1 MSKSFPTPSKTFFIL
16 FFLHLFLSLVL
27 RLTGQLEQRI
37 FNEIL
42 IYGALAYSMIGSQW
56 NYDPS
61 YLKTSSVLF
70 LLYLLSIYT
79 LQDFSNN
86 GLSASEAIEWGTTL
100 FAFFSSWGLL
110 SNSIKQP
117 LLRVCCRAIYYGGL
131 WLTASVPLLGIGY
144 GIVSGGHAL
153 SADLILA
160 VFQTNPGEALVLP
173 EGTAIISLG
182 TFLTWNLCHQYTRNQ
197 PFEENA
203 ESRTGSKAIHHF
215 DSNGFT
221 RSEYEVYPSPHKN
234 LLPSKHNHFSP
245 DLPESLRTV

>member
-79 LQDFSNN
+79 LQDSVTMGF
-86 GLSASEAIEWGTTL
+86 LPL
-100 FAFFSSWGLL
+100 
-110 SNSIKQP
+110 KQ
-117 LLRVCCRAIYYGGL
+117 
-131 WLTASVPLLGIGY
+131 
-144 GIVSGGHAL
+144 
-153 SADLILA
+153 
-160 VFQTNPGEALVLP
+160 
-173 EGTAIISLG
+173 
-182 TFLTWNLCHQYTRNQ
+182 
-197 PFEENA
+197 
-203 ESRTGSKAIHHF
+203 
-215 DSNGFT
+215 SNGVQPYLPFFLHGD
-221 RSEYEVYPSPHKN
+221 SYPIP
-234 LLPSKHNHFSP
+234 
-245 DLPESLRTV
+245 

>member
-1 MSKSFPTPSKTFFIL
+1 MRPVFGVHIIFSTLPFIPSF
-16 FFLHLFLSLVL
+16 H
-27 RLTGQLEQRI
+27 
-37 FNEIL
+37 
-42 IYGALAYSMIGSQW
+42 IY
-56 NYDPS
+56 
-61 YLKTSSVLF
+61 
-70 LLYLLSIYT
+70 

-160 VFQTNPGEALVLP
+160 VFQTNPGEALSYLKEQP
-173 EGTAIISLG
+173 L
-182 TFLTWNLCHQYTRNQ
+182 FLWHFPYL
-197 PFEENA
+197 
-203 ESRTGSKAIHHF
+203 ES
-215 DSNGFT
+215 
-221 RSEYEVYPSPHKN
+221 
-234 LLPSKHNHFSP
+234 LPSVYS
-245 DLPESLRTV
+245 

>member
-160 VFQTNPGEALVLP
+160 VFQTNPGEALSYLK
-173 EGTAIISLG
+173 E
-182 TFLTWNLCHQYTRNQ
+182 H
-197 PFEENA
+197 
-203 ESRTGSKAIHHF
+203 
-215 DSNGFT
+215 
-221 RSEYEVYPSPHKN
+221 
-234 LLPSKHNHFSP
+234 
-245 DLPESLRTV
+245 

>member
-79 LQDFSNN
+79 LPMGF
-86 GLSASEAIEWGTTL
+86 LPL
-100 FAFFSSWGLL
+100 
-110 SNSIKQP
+110 KQ
-117 LLRVCCRAIYYGGL
+117 
-131 WLTASVPLLGIGY
+131 
-144 GIVSGGHAL
+144 
-153 SADLILA
+153 
-160 VFQTNPGEALVLP
+160 
-173 EGTAIISLG
+173 
-182 TFLTWNLCHQYTRNQ
+182 
-197 PFEENA
+197 
-203 ESRTGSKAIHHF
+203 
-215 DSNGFT
+215 SNGVQPYLPFFLHGD
-221 RSEYEVYPSPHKN
+221 SYPIP
-234 LLPSKHNHFSP
+234 
-245 DLPESLRTV
+245 

>member
-79 LQDFSNN
+79 LQDFGNN
-86 GLSASEAIEWGTTL
+86 GLSAL
-100 FAFFSSWGLL
+100 
-110 SNSIKQP
+110 KQ
-117 LLRVCCRAIYYGGL
+117 
-131 WLTASVPLLGIGY
+131 
-144 GIVSGGHAL
+144 
-153 SADLILA
+153 
-160 VFQTNPGEALVLP
+160 
-173 EGTAIISLG
+173 
-182 TFLTWNLCHQYTRNQ
+182 
-197 PFEENA
+197 
-203 ESRTGSKAIHHF
+203 
-215 DSNGFT
+215 SNGVQPYLPFFLHGD
-221 RSEYEVYPSPHKN
+221 SYPIP
-234 LLPSKHNHFSP
+234 
-245 DLPESLRTV
+245 

>member
-110 SNSIKQP
+110 IQFHK
-117 LLRVCCRAIYYGGL
+117 
-131 WLTASVPLLGIGY
+131 TA
-144 GIVSGGHAL
+144 
-153 SADLILA
+153 
-160 VFQTNPGEALVLP
+160 
-173 EGTAIISLG
+173 
-182 TFLTWNLCHQYTRNQ
+182 
-197 PFEENA
+197 
-203 ESRTGSKAIHHF
+203 
-215 DSNGFT
+215 
-221 RSEYEVYPSPHKN
+221 PSPRVLSRH
-234 LLPSKHNHFSP
+234 LLWRIMADGKRSVIRDWIWNRKWRACP
-245 DLPESLRTV
+245 VG